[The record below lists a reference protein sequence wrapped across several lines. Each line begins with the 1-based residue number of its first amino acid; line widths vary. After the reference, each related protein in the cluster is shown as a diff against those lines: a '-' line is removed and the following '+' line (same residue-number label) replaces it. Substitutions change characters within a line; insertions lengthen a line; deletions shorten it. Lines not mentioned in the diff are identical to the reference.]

1 MEKWGIE
8 NVRSIDVM
16 TSAFHPKWYVVGSS
30 PRINLSKKNWGLRLL
45 TLSPLSYL
53 AKVGTLCIGYEY
65 LLKSMGKE
73 MIFVW
78 PHMFGWRDRE
88 VEE

>member
-1 MEKWGIE
+1 MVCRGFESM
-8 NVRSIDVM
+8 NQ
-16 TSAFHPKWYVVGSS
+16 P
-30 PRINLSKKNWGLRLL
+30 LQKKLGLRLL